1 MPPTHRP
8 TGGTYVTVEDV
19 DATARKA
26 EAMGAKTPGPTH
38 GHPQGRTLLHAP
50 RPQGAVIAAI
60 TYVM

>member
-38 GHPQGRTLLHAP
+38 GHPHGRTLLHCMLQDPKAP
-50 RPQGAVIAAI
+50 
-60 TYVM
+60 